1 MNNKFFKREYPFT
14 TEEIA
19 GYFPLLELEG
29 KKVFTVGSSSDQAFN
44 ALLLGAKDITVYDIN
59 EDTARFG
66 KIKRDIIINCPSRRK
81 MYNKVL
87 KEKDILLSKDLFS
100 YESLTKMNPYMSSS
114 NEYKKLRKLLREE
127 QDKIRYVQGD
137 K

>member
-1 MNNKFFKREYPFT
+1 
-14 TEEIA
+14 
-19 GYFPLLELEG
+19 
-29 KKVFTVGSSSDQAFN
+29 
-44 ALLLGAKDITVYDIN
+44 
-59 EDTARFG
+59 
-66 KIKRDIIINCPSRRK
+66 

-137 K
+137 IMNLEPIKDENYDDFVECLRDLVEQGNEYNDLLKEYKQDE

>member
-1 MNNKFFKREYPFT
+1 MNNKFFKSVYPFT

-87 KEKDILLSKDLFS
+87 KKKNILL
-100 YESLTKMNPYMSSS
+100 
-114 NEYKKLRKLLREE
+114 
-127 QDKIRYVQGD
+127 
-137 K
+137 